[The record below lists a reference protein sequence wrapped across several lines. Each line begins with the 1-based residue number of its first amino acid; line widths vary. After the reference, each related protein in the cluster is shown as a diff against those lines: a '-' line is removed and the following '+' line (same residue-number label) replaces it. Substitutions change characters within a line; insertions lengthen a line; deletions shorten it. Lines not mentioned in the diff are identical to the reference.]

1 MQVMKQQEKKWKK
14 VVDAI
19 LPTELAQIP
28 NQQ

>member
-1 MQVMKQQEKKWKK
+1 MQVMKQQEKNGKNRR
-14 VVDAI
+14 DAI